1 MKILL
6 TRPDIDSKDL
16 AFKLKNLRHTVEIT
30 PLIRI
35 KKVKSSKDINFDDFD
50 AVIFT
55 SKNGIKYFE
64 GNSLKKKPV
73 FTVGEGT
80 HNEAKEK
87 GYSNIKN
94 TDGDATNLI
103 NYIKKKFYKKEI
115 NLLHVTSLQP
125 NKSFVGSFNHTNINY
140 KTLSVYES
148 RKIDFFK
155 LKIER
160 FLIQNRGVLTFFSSK
175 TAESFLDIV
184 IQLKLHKY
192 CSRQIIVVLSKQ
204 IINRLKTLK
213 FKKVYIAKKPNEES
227 LLGIIN
233 NL

>member
-6 TRPDIDSKDL
+6 TRPDIDSKNL

-35 KKVKSSKDINFDDFD
+35 NKVKSNKEINFGDFD
-50 AVIFT
+50 VVVFT
-55 SKNGIKYFE
+55 SKNGIKYLE
-64 GNSLKKKPV
+64 SNSLKKKLI

-80 HNEAKEK
+80 YNEAKKK
-87 GYSNIKN
+87 GYRNIKN
-94 TDGDATNLI
+94 TNGDAVNLI
-103 NYIKKKFYKKEI
+103 NCIKKKFYQEEI
-115 NLLHVTSLQP
+115 NLLHVTSLEP
-125 NKSFVGSFNHTNINY
+125 NKNFVGGFSNTNISY
-140 KTLSVYES
+140 ETLSVYES

-155 LKIER
+155 LKVEK
-160 FLIQNRGVLTFFSSK
+160 FLIQNNGVLTFFSSK

-184 IQLKLHKY
+184 TQLKLHKY
-192 CSRQIIVVLSKQ
+192 CTRQIIIVLSNQ
-204 IINRLKTLK
+204 IINRLKNLK
-213 FKKVYIAKKPNEES
+213 FKKVYIAEKPNEES